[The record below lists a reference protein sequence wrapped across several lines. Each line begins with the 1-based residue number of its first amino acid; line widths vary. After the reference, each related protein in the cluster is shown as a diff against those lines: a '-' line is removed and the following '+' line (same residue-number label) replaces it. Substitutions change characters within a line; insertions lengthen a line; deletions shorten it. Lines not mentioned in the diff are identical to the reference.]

1 MSFSDVWTPGLR
13 VRSLSELQ
21 VSLNIGLNIDFS
33 HKMMLLVLSTAD
45 KVLTYFKFHCDRNVL
60 QVKEAFGK
68 EDMFFFFEKPSRKI
82 KQIGTVDATINCHMT
97 FKTFPYDVQDCLFEI
112 VPIERTQVE
121 YLKMTTSMVEFST
134 WPRQFAPTAS
144 EFEYKVSEL

>member
-1 MSFSDVWTPGLR
+1 
-13 VRSLSELQ
+13 
-21 VSLNIGLNIDFS
+21 
-33 HKMMLLVLSTAD
+33 MLPTAD

-82 KQIGTVDATINCHMT
+82 KQIGTVDATINCQMT

-112 VPIERTQVE
+112 VPIERTQAE

-134 WPRQFAPTAS
+134 WPRHFAPTAS